1 MSQFYKKRELN
12 TKTKT
17 NYVMTCNDYDGYY
30 NIAKKKNLDAQK
42 IQHITISQYFI
53 IIHIDLR
60 IKYWS
65 L

>member
-1 MSQFYKKRELN
+1 M
-12 TKTKT
+12 
-17 NYVMTCNDYDGYY
+17 MGYY

>member
-1 MSQFYKKRELN
+1 M
-12 TKTKT
+12 
-17 NYVMTCNDYDGYY
+17 MGYY

-53 IIHIDLR
+53 IIRIDLR